1 MLFFKLKFNANK
13 VMKNT
18 DKINYQIDED
28 ILKFYHFNMKLCTIT
43 DTSYLISFFC
53 LFSLIRKYL
62 NPLIQFHCKSR
73 IIWRLL

>member
-18 DKINYQIDED
+18 DQIDED

-43 DTSYLISFFC
+43 DTSYLISFL
-53 LFSLIRKYL
+53 LFVFF
-62 NPLIQFHCKSR
+62 N
-73 IIWRLL
+73 